1 MIAWWNTESTV
12 TDAGSLAQRHGT
24 VIRTMRCYSE
34 AEIDDLIQAS
44 DKALDT
50 RLAAP
55 LRVVTGRLPYLS
67 PVTSPQASDLA
78 EPRVPYT

>member
-1 MIAWWNTESTV
+1 
-12 TDAGSLAQRHGT
+12 
-24 VIRTMRCYSE
+24 MRFYSE